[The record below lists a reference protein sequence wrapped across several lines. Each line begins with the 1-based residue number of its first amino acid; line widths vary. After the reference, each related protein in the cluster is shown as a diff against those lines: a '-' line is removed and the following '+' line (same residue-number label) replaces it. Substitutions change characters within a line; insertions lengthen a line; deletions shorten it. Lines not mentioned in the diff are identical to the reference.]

1 MHKKNP
7 PTVTVLMPYY
17 NAEATL
23 VECLNSILRQT
34 VATFE
39 LLVVDDGS
47 SDGSRQII
55 LAKQSQDKRIR
66 LLSPGRV
73 GLVKALNLG
82 LAAAQTPLVARM
94 DADDIMEPTRL
105 EKQMAFMQLHPEI
118 ALVGCLVKI
127 FPEVGMRD
135 GFREY
140 GRWQN
145 RCITPD
151 DIADEIYW
159 ESPLAHPSVLF
170 RKAQVEAI
178 GGYRSGDFPEDY
190 ELWLRMNQAGLR
202 LAKVD
207 KVLLAWRD
215 HPQRLTRTDPRYSRL
230 AFDKLRAEFLAQDP
244 RLASQRPLVIWGAG
258 RHTRKRA
265 KHLLNRGFQI
275 SAWVDVDPNKI
286 GHNIQNVPV
295 VAPEWLH
302 NRWPRPFVLSYV
314 VKHGARADI
323 YQTLIAMEYQRGQD
337 FLMVG

>member
-105 EKQMAFMQLHPEI
+105 EKQMAFSL
-118 ALVGCLVKI
+118 
-127 FPEVGMRD
+127 
-135 GFREY
+135 
-140 GRWQN
+140 
-145 RCITPD
+145 
-151 DIADEIYW
+151 
-159 ESPLAHPSVLF
+159 
-170 RKAQVEAI
+170 
-178 GGYRSGDFPEDY
+178 
-190 ELWLRMNQAGLR
+190 
-202 LAKVD
+202 
-207 KVLLAWRD
+207 
-215 HPQRLTRTDPRYSRL
+215 
-230 AFDKLRAEFLAQDP
+230 
-244 RLASQRPLVIWGAG
+244 
-258 RHTRKRA
+258 
-265 KHLLNRGFQI
+265 
-275 SAWVDVDPNKI
+275 
-286 GHNIQNVPV
+286 
-295 VAPEWLH
+295 
-302 NRWPRPFVLSYV
+302 
-314 VKHGARADI
+314 
-323 YQTLIAMEYQRGQD
+323 
-337 FLMVG
+337 